1 MKTILTAIC
10 ATALLSASVSLA
22 GTGVTFSVESRVKTV
37 RVGDHISLT
46 LKVEGSDITNIV
58 ARATDGAEFLN
69 PGTGAFQ
76 YNCDFTAKKE
86 GKCVF
91 GPYVV
96 SFNGQTLSSRP
107 LTVRVLPKWT
117 GEYGTFFRIDQTNIT
132 LGEEVELV
140 QETWGQRREEYSATH
155 ARMKRPNADFDN
167 SYGPSQNSFSVS
179 KGATNCYN
187 RQTWL
192 LKPKRAGVFKITK
205 ELFEEL
211 PDGVAPPDFAVT
223 VEEAQP
229 TGARDGVPAAHDP

>member
-10 ATALLSASVSLA
+10 GTALLSASVSLA
-22 GTGVTFSVESRVKTV
+22 STGITFSVESRVKTV
-37 RVGDHISLT
+37 RVGDQISLT

-58 ARATDGAEFLN
+58 GRATDQAEFLN

-96 SFNGQTLSSRP
+96 SFNGQTLTSRP
-107 LTVRVLPKWT
+107 LTVRILPKWT
-117 GEYGTFFRIDQTNIT
+117 GEYGTFFRIAQTNIV

-140 QETWGQRREEYSATH
+140 QETWGQRRVDYSATH
-155 ARMKRPNADFDN
+155 ARMKRPHADFDS
-167 SYGPSQNSFSVS
+167 SYGLSQNSVFVS
-179 KGATNCYN
+179 QGAINCFD

-192 LKPKRAGVFKITK
+192 LKPKKAGVFKITK
-205 ELFEEL
+205 ELFEAL

-229 TGARDGVPAAHDP
+229 TAGGDGKPAPQP